1 MVALVFPVSAAD
13 TSLRARSV
21 YNGNQIDEHEIGPGL
36 PPPVWQTNANV
47 PDVSI
52 TSQQGISADV
62 PALDWSYGCSATS
75 AAMDFGYFDRT
86 AYPNMYTGPTNGG
99 VFPLTN
105 AVWGTGENPL
115 SASHKGIDGRTVK
128 GHVDDYY
135 SAYGSSIDPYYGSW
149 TEHSPKDSLG
159 DFMGTSQYYHWQNV
173 DGGTTFFF
181 ATNGAPLSDYTGSES
196 ATPAKRDGTHG
207 MKLFAESRGYSV
219 TSDYNQYIYGYNGNT
234 QGFTYTQYKA
244 EIDAGYPV
252 LIQLSGHTML
262 GVGYSG
268 TNQIIVHDTWDYA
281 DHTMTWGGTYGGM
294 QHFGVT
300 VFHLAPSGT
309 PSPASITVTAPNGG
323 ETWQRGTTQT
333 VSWSYT
339 GSPGSAVKIVLL
351 KAGVEVGTIIASTSI
366 GSSGTGSYSW
376 PIASSGTTGSD
387 FAVSVQSISQPTVK
401 DTSNNYFNIIA
412 TPPATAITVTAPNGG
427 ETWQRGTTQTVS
439 WSYTGSPGSA
449 VKIVLLKA
457 GVEVGTIIASTSIGS
472 SGTGSY
478 SWPIASSGTT
488 GSDYKVS
495 VQSISQPTVNDT
507 STSYF
512 TINAAPPAT
521 AITVTAPNGGETW
534 QRGTTKT
541 ISWSYT
547 GSPGSTVK
555 IVLLKAGVEVGT
567 IIAST
572 SIGSSGTG
580 SYSWPIASSGT
591 TGSDYKVSVQSI
603 SLPTVNDTSTS
614 YFTINAAEATS
625 PASITITAPNG
636 GETWKRGTTQ
646 TIRWSYT
653 GSPGS
658 TVKIVLLK
666 AGVEV
671 GTIIASTS
679 TGSSGTGSYSWP
691 IASTGT
697 TGSDYKVSVQSISLP
712 TVKDTSNSNFNLTI

>member
-387 FAVSVQSISQPTVK
+387 
-401 DTSNNYFNIIA
+401 
-412 TPPATAITVTAPNGG
+412 
-427 ETWQRGTTQTVS
+427 
-439 WSYTGSPGSA
+439 
-449 VKIVLLKA
+449 
-457 GVEVGTIIASTSIGS
+457 
-472 SGTGSY
+472 
-478 SWPIASSGTT
+478 
-488 GSDYKVS
+488 YKVS